1 MIDPVNEFDAHVG
14 ARLLDFFDSR
24 SPWNRKLWNVGL
36 SLTLR
41 EVLEATDAVRA
52 GVLSQDSFGFLVN
65 VAQRIAG
72 TDPGAGTLEE
82 RRLLQS
88 ALRSK
93 PRRDGLDYH
102 VIAEQE
108 LKSRPLYLARW
119 ATALRGTDR
128 PRAERTARSIGSH
141 LLDIG
146 YSSDFLHRWWK
157 YRLQHQSGICSI
169 ANMVDDAQQ
178 LASKRSRN
186 FDVMVPV
193 SRAIHLKG
201 GRPPKEWHSPR
212 QVSEWLRHNRFDVAG
227 VRQDGGFLF
236 TIPALDTDAAVIR
249 VSEVLDQ
256 LCARVAVGA
265 RRGLALLGRVWIG
278 GDKESHQ
285 MDRAR
290 RGVWVEAL
298 QRENQ
303 LYDAHSTG
311 GIHAAI
317 ELLSHLQSSSPGA
330 AVAGGWAAI
339 EALLSDPGDRVGA
352 ADRLA
357 VLVACSLPRA
367 ELTVL
372 SYTLARSD
380 PAVAD
385 LLRGIDENR
394 QRCDCVADALVAQ
407 TINSRDLA
415 PSDRAG
421 AARILEVLTDPHH
434 VLSVVHDYAA
444 IAFRRLYRQR
454 NLVLH
459 AGKTDAVALRASL
472 RTAAPLVGAGID
484 RIIHASY
491 VNSLSPLQLVAQAK
505 LALATVGASGGPRCT
520 DLLGRDSIREGIGSN

>member
-24 SPWNRKLWNVGL
+24 APWNRKLWNVGL

-41 EVLEATDAVRA
+41 EVLEAADAVRA
-52 GVLSQDSFGFLVN
+52 GVLNDISLGFLVN
-65 VAQRIAG
+65 VAQKIVG

-82 RRLLQS
+82 RQALQS
-88 ALRSK
+88 SLRSK
-93 PRRDGLDYH
+93 PRADGLDYH
-102 VIAEQE
+102 IVAQQE
-108 LKSRPLYLARW
+108 LRSRPVYLARW
-119 ATALRGTDR
+119 ATALRGAGR

-157 YRLQHQSGICSI
+157 YRLQHQPGIRSI
-169 ANMVDDAQQ
+169 ADIVDDAQQ
-178 LASKRSRN
+178 LALERMRD
-186 FDVMVPV
+186 FEVMAPV
-193 SRAIHLKG
+193 SSAIHWRG
-201 GRPPKEWHSPR
+201 GPPPREWCLPR
-212 QVSEWLRHNRFDVAG
+212 QVSEWLRLNRFDVTG

-236 TIPALDTDAAVIR
+236 TIQSLDPDAAVAR

-256 LCARVAVGA
+256 LSARMAVGT
-265 RRGLALLGRVWIG
+265 RRGLALLGHVWVKG
-278 GDKESHQ
+278 ESEPHET
-285 MDRAR
+285 DRTR

-298 QRENQ
+298 DRENQ

-339 EALLSDPGDRVGA
+339 EALLSEPSDRAGA

-357 VLVACSLPRA
+357 MLVACSFPRA
-367 ELTVL
+367 ELTMLSYVL
-372 SYTLARSD
+372 SRRN
-380 PAVAD
+380 PVVAA
-385 LLRGIDENR
+385 LLRNVDENR
-394 QRCDCVADALVAQ
+394 QRCDVVAVALVAQ
-407 TINSRDLA
+407 TINARALS
-415 PSDRAG
+415 PSDRA
-421 AARILEVLTDPHH
+421 AVARISEVLTDPSH
-434 VLSVVHDYAA
+434 VLSVVHEHAA

-459 AGKTDAVALRASL
+459 GGKTDAVALRASL

-484 RIIHASY
+484 RIIHAFY
-491 VNSLSPLQLVAQAK
+491 VDRLSPLQLVARAK
-505 LALATVGASGGPRCT
+505 LALATVGTSGGPRCT
-520 DLLGRDSIREGIGSN
+520 ELLG